1 MRYWLPALI
10 AIGLTIYAIAD
21 IAQHPQA
28 EPYRLPKVV
37 WILVVLFAPIV
48 GAVSWI
54 IAKFIAGGSGGSL
67 VYDEPTAPDDD
78 PAFKAWLDERER
90 RKRRRG
96 GASQ

>member
-10 AIGLTIYAIAD
+10 AVGLTIYAIAD

-48 GAVSWI
+48 GAISWI
-54 IAKFIAGGSGGSL
+54 IAKWTNRGTEGYERPHTGS
-67 VYDEPTAPDDD
+67 PDDD
-78 PAFKAWLDERER
+78 PDYLMWLNEQER
-90 RKRRRG
+90 RRRRQG
-96 GASQ
+96 GRD